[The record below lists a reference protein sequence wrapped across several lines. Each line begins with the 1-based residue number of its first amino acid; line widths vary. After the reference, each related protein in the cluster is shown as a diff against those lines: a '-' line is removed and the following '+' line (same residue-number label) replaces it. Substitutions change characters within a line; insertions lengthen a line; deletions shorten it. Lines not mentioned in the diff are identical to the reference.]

1 MHKSVRLIFT
11 LALIAGAAACA
22 RPSTDLVPLQL
33 TQRELVEELPGER
46 LYSLLFH
53 DPDGRELNAYLRE
66 PTAGERIGVSA
77 SYAGIVLAAGRYSGR
92 QAAAVIPGPLEQ
104 MVLAIEYPADIPER
118 MSAAAWIRGLP
129 AFVRAAHRMPGILS
143 GAGHF
148 LAELPEVDAS
158 RMTLVGVSFGVP
170 FAAAAGRDRIFTGV
184 ALHFGGADIA
194 SMLRANLPINNSVLR
209 SGFAEF
215 GAWVFR
221 DLEPAKHVGAISPTP
236 LLLIN
241 GSEDEQIP
249 RSSALLLAE
258 RATPPVRQIWLR
270 HGHLS
275 STDHSL
281 LRELADS
288 TFRHFEF
295 GVRRAGEAAIENE
308 IS

>member
-1 MHKSVRLIFT
+1 MQPFYRTVLT
-11 LALIAGAAACA
+11 LVLLAGAAACA
-22 RPSTDLVPLQL
+22 RPAPDLVPLQL
-33 TQRELVEELPGER
+33 IERELVEELPGER
-46 LYSLLFH
+46 LFSLLFH
-53 DPDGRELNAYLRE
+53 DPDGRELTAYLRE
-66 PTAGERIGVSA
+66 PSAGAGDASA
-77 SYAGIVLAAGRYSGR
+77 PHPGIVLVAGRYAGR

-118 MSAAAWIRGLP
+118 ISAAAWIRGLP

-148 LAELPEVDAS
+148 LAALPEVDAT

-170 FAAAAGRDRIFTGV
+170 FAAAAGRDRVFTGV
-184 ALHFGGADIA
+184 ALHFGGADIG
-194 SMLRANLPINNSVLR
+194 SMLRANLPISNSVLR
-209 SGFAEF
+209 SGFAAF
-215 GAWVFR
+215 GAWIFR

-258 RATPPVRQIWLR
+258 RATPPVRQIWLH

-275 STDHSL
+275 STDQGL

-295 GVRRAGEAAIENE
+295 GVRRAGETAVETE
-308 IS
+308 TS